1 MVLGPISPCG
11 PDPTP
16 SILAESIESR
26 KGSTMKSK
34 LVRIA
39 AVLGVVSAL
48 ATAAAPAGA
57 AVKKGGTGVE
67 PPWGQFC
74 TNSYGV
80 MCIPTPGPFAL

>member
-1 MVLGPISPCG
+1 
-11 PDPTP
+11 
-16 SILAESIESR
+16 
-26 KGSTMKSK
+26 MKSK